1 MFTYCHNNPLKY
13 VDPSG
18 CVIVLS
24 PDATKEQTEAYE
36 KAVAYIKKSPTGK
49 QLLEMLEASDVIFTI
64 VFIDDGDD
72 VGYNAE
78 KKIIRFDTNSG
89 LVMKDGTSV
98 QSPALGLAHEMGHA
112 AQDLTGVLSNCVG
125 IEFMIEPFN
134 LRDYETPIAK
144 ELDEP
149 IRENYGDWTGY
160 MDMNNP
166 THHRTTYIRPWLHY
180 LLPWNWFK
188 PRVIVTDHNLL
199 D

>member
-1 MFTYCHNNPLKY
+1 MFAYCHNNPLKY

-24 PDATKEQTEAYE
+24 SDATKEQTEAYD
-36 KAVAYIKKSPTGK
+36 KAVAYIKTSHTGK
-49 QLLEMLEASDVIFTI
+49 ELVEMLEASDVTFTI
-64 VFIDDGDD
+64 VFIDDNDMR
-72 VGYNAE
+72 YNPTDNV
-78 KKIIRFDTNSG
+78 IYFDTNSG
-89 LVMKDGTSV
+89 LIMKDGTSV
-98 QSPALGLAHEMGHA
+98 QSAALGLAHEMGHA
-112 AQDLTGVLSNCVG
+112 AQDLTGVLSNCMG
-125 IEFMIEPFN
+125 TEFMVEPFN

-144 ELDEP
+144 ELGEPVREKYWDE
-149 IRENYGDWTGY
+149 TGH

-188 PRVIVTDHNLL
+188 PRVTVTDHNLL